1 MQSIMKKEYVNPETV
16 VIDLKVS
23 QSLLTGSL
31 KDKEATK
38 DSDGFFDDAARY
50 HDNGG
55 SEDW

>member
-1 MQSIMKKEYVNPETV
+1 MQSIMKKEYVNPQTV

-23 QSLLTGSL
+23 QSLLAGSL
-31 KDKEATK
+31 KDQEATK
-38 DSDGFFDDAARY
+38 GNDGFFDDAARY